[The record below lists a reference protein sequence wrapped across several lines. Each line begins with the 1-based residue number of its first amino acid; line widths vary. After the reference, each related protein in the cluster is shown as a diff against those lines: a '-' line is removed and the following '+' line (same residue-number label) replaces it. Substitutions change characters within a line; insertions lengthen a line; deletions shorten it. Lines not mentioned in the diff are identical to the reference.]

1 MGASLQV
8 EAIREVTAGAPP
20 GVDAPRGVTVEA
32 SPQADGMRERFESA
46 PAFRE
51 FLESVHDKRD
61 LWHEIHARARVPDDV
76 LERARR
82 LGGPWRFL
90 VLTEDW
96 CGDGVN
102 TLPFLARLVEAVPGL
117 EMRVLSRDANPDL
130 RDAHLTEGTR
140 SIPVVI
146 VLDEE
151 YREVEWWGP
160 RPAPVQDHFLRT
172 IKPLPK
178 EERFPKLRAWYARD
192 RGRTAL
198 REILDL
204 IPVPA

>member
-1 MGASLQV
+1 MAASPQV
-8 EAIREVTAGAPP
+8 EAVPDRSTGDSPQ
-20 GVDAPRGVTVEA
+20 VDAIPEVATGAWTRM
-32 SPQADGMRERFESA
+32 DGMRERYESA

-51 FLESVHDKRD
+51 FLERVHDKRD
-61 LWHEIHARARVPDDV
+61 LWHEIHARARVPADV

-82 LGGPWRFL
+82 LEGRWRFL

-96 CGDGVN
+96 CGDGLN

-117 EMRVLSRDANPDL
+117 EMRLLSRDANPDL
-130 RDAHLTEGTR
+130 MDAHLTEGTR

-151 YREVEWWGP
+151 YREVGWWGP
-160 RPAPVQDHFLRT
+160 RPAPLQEYFLRE

-178 EERFPKLRAWYARD
+178 QERFPRLRAWYARD
-192 RGRTAL
+192 RGRTTLA
-198 REILDL
+198 EILDH
-204 IPVPA
+204 IPPGT